1 MSDLRNE
8 LLTYSKDQLIELQN
22 LLLKKI
28 ERIKAEMHMMAS
40 SDFFVYLEVTYR
52 YTKAIDEL
60 AITREILKPKE
71 KK

>member
-1 MSDLRNE
+1 MCDLRNE

-28 ERIKAEMHMMAS
+28 ERIKDEMYMMAS
-40 SDFFVYLEVTYR
+40 PDYYDRYVSYR
-52 YTKAIDEL
+52 YTKTMAEL
-60 AITREILKPKE
+60 AVTREILKSKE